1 MTHEAALTAPRAN
14 VSRLWARWVISNLS
28 PIPPNTRVCSAT
40 TAPARTANTAIS
52 FRVRSPTIPR
62 RPSPPAPSRLPP
74 RAGGGALL
82 GRVVVLAAPHVVAAP
97 EHAGD
102 VGRHPEHQ
110 VHPHAHVGGKNACD
124 RFRRGPDLP
133 GLFLRQAGAP
143 DPDRLTGGGGL
154 FRVRDG

>member
-28 PIPPNTRVCSAT
+28 PIPPNTRVCSPT
-40 TAPARTANTAIS
+40 TSPARTANTPIS

-62 RPSPPAPSRLPP
+62 RPYTPASFMSRHN
-74 RAGGGALL
+74 
-82 GRVVVLAAPHVVAAP
+82 APATAS
-97 EHAGD
+97 A
-102 VGRHPEHQ
+102 RFTEHQ

-143 DPDRLTGGGGL
+143 DHDRLTGGGGL
-154 FRVRDG
+154 LRVGEGRNRVGEGDRPPRPGNRRGG